1 MSNHAHVISPN
12 PIVPNPVNIVTNPI
26 NISEDTSLSGSIDV
40 GIYFFIPLL

>member
-1 MSNHAHVISPN
+1 
-12 PIVPNPVNIVTNPI
+12 VNIVTNPI